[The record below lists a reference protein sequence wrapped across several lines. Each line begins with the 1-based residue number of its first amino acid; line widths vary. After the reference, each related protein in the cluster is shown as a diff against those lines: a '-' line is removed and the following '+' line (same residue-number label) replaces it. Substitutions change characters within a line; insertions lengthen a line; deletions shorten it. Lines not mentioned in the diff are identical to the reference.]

1 MNSQGSSGRTY
12 SGRNNCLPFHLC
24 KIRDIY
30 ISIDE
35 DQRFLKL
42 MKNGGKNGIL
52 VNSLISV
59 NSTSPFL
66 CNLKA
71 YKCILGQV

>member
-1 MNSQGSSGRTY
+1 
-12 SGRNNCLPFHLC
+12 
-24 KIRDIY
+24 
-30 ISIDE
+30 
-35 DQRFLKL
+35 

-71 YKCILGQV
+71 YKCILGQVWEYSAHHGEEGMKVIGFIAAVHSDLTKPKSWEKEEG